1 MTNESNSKEWIRNI
15 FIFASDGFSVVSY
28 RVLSL
33 LLSSLIIREA
43 RSFFAKINRAFLQI
57 RGYMCFNQKRPSQT
71 GLFFC
76 ISHLDKDFSIYKQSS
91 TSECSYYEL
100 RVMLLI
106 GAWYPS
112 APFWMSFLKC
122 PFLKIKSSYNQV
134 KLITRNNT
142 SIKLH
147 GILDIRTASLIIE
160 RVLGEFQINT
170 KVWKIRFKA
179 IKMFQNKQAI
189 SF

>member
-33 LLSSLIIREA
+33 SLSSLIIREA
-43 RSFFAKINRAFLQI
+43 CSFFAKINRAFLQI
-57 RGYMCFNQKRPSQT
+57 RGYMCFNQKRLSQT
-71 GLFFC
+71 GLFFL
-76 ISHLDKDFSIYKQSS
+76 HLSSRQRLFSIYKQSS
-91 TSECSYYEL
+91 TSECGYYEL
-100 RVMLLI
+100 CVMLLM

-142 SIKLH
+142 SKKMH

-160 RVLGEFQINT
+160 RVLGEFQI
-170 KVWKIRFKA
+170 KYKSLKDPF
-179 IKMFQNKQAI
+179 
-189 SF
+189 

>member
-33 LLSSLIIREA
+33 SLSSLIIREA
-43 RSFFAKINRAFLQI
+43 CSFFAKINRAFLQI

-76 ISHLDKDFSIYKQSS
+76 ISHLDKDFFLSS
-91 TSECSYYEL
+91 TSEYGYYEL
-100 RVMLLI
+100 RVMLLM

-142 SIKLH
+142 SKKMH

-160 RVLGEFQINT
+160 RVLGEFQI
-170 KVWKIRFKA
+170 KYKSLKDPF
-179 IKMFQNKQAI
+179 
-189 SF
+189 

>member
-15 FIFASDGFSVVSY
+15 FIFSSDGFSVVSY

-33 LLSSLIIREA
+33 SLSSLIIREA
-43 RSFFAKINRAFLQI
+43 CSFFAKINRAFLQI
-57 RGYMCFNQKRPSQT
+57 RGYMCFNQKRLSQT

-76 ISHLDKDFSIYKQSS
+76 ISHLDKDFFSIYKQSS
-91 TSECSYYEL
+91 TSECGYYEL
-100 RVMLLI
+100 CVMLLM

-112 APFWMSFLKC
+112 APFWMSILQC

-142 SIKLH
+142 SIKMH
-147 GILDIRTASLIIE
+147 GILDIKTASFIIE
-160 RVLGEFQINT
+160 RVLGEFQI
-170 KVWKIRFKA
+170 KYKSLKDPF
-179 IKMFQNKQAI
+179 
-189 SF
+189 